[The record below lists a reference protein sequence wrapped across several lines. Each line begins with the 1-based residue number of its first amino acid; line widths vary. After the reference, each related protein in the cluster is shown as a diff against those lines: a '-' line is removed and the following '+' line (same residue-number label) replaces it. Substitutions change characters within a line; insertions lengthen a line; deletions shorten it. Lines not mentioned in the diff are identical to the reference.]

1 MSLESFKVQAIR
13 DLNIYKATPTIT
25 DEEWIAFAQQLVAS
39 NSKTIR
45 EAKSIFLEMFEDKE
59 ILFIACESV
68 DNTDLNAL
76 LMMAIQISKS

>member
-13 DLNIYKATPTIT
+13 DLNIYKATPAIT
-25 DEEWIAFAQQLVAS
+25 DEEWIAFAHQLVAS

-45 EAKSIFLEMFEDKE
+45 DAKSIFLEMFEDKE